1 MSHEVED
8 FLQSLKSNAEVVFD
22 DGTRFEG
29 ISFGAD
35 VSASGEA
42 VFQTGKQE
50 HHHSKHTHNGIFET
64 SSSSSSSSS
73 LSMLQGWSVTL
84 SL

>member
-42 VFQTGKQE
+42 VFQTGKQ
-50 HHHSKHTHNGIFET
+50 SFITFITFIT
-64 SSSSSSSSS
+64 SSFNHFI
-73 LSMLQGWSVTL
+73 LLDRDGWVP
-84 SL
+84 